1 MQHPICPG
9 SRGGGGGVGGRF
21 QLTCAFIL
29 VHDFQDEDNR
39 LAAIPVANR
48 DKNAFLTDVNFLTNR
63 FILL

>member
-1 MQHPICPG
+1 M
-9 SRGGGGGVGGRF
+9 GGRF